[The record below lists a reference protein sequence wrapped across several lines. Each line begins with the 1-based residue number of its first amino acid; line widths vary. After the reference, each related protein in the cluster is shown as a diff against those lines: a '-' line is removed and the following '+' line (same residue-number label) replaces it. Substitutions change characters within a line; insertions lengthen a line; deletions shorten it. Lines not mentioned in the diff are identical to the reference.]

1 MYLDGLAILQ
11 IHPNWMNPLACDL
24 GSQVFYN
31 ALVTYFGLTPKSLK
45 V

>member
-1 MYLDGLAILQ
+1 MYLDALAILQ

-24 GSQVFYN
+24 DSQVFYN
-31 ALVTYFGLTPKSLK
+31 ALVTYFALTPKSLK